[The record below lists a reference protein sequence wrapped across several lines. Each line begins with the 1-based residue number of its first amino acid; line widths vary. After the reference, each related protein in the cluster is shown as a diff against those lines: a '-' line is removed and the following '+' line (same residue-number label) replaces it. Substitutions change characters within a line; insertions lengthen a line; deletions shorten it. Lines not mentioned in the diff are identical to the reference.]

1 MSVSVLILT
10 LNEENNLPGCLASVS
25 WSDDV
30 VVLDSFSNDGTT
42 AVAAQHGARVVQR
55 KFDNWAAHQ
64 NWAMQSI
71 DFKHEWVLYI
81 DADERVTPELKA
93 ELQAISR
100 DQSRME
106 VAYYLGRKNYFLGQW
121 IKHAMPPSHIMRF
134 FKPGKVRFERLV
146 NPTPVIEGKHGY
158 LRHYLDHYNFS
169 KGITEWIDKHNKYSL
184 MEAIEGRKLIKGQ
197 AGPQPSLFD
206 RDASLRRK
214 ALKNLSFRMPFRP
227 AIKFIYLYVFGRGF
241 LDGRAG
247 FTYCILQ
254 SIYEYMIVLK
264 MKELHRKELGLE
276 V

>member
-1 MSVSVLILT
+1 MLQNIL
-10 LNEENNLPGCLASVS
+10 
-25 WSDDV
+25 
-30 VVLDSFSNDGTT
+30 
-42 AVAAQHGARVVQR
+42 R
-55 KFDNWAAHQ
+55 
-64 NWAMQSI
+64 QSI

-81 DADERVTPELKA
+81 DADERVTPELKT
-93 ELQAISR
+93 ELEAISR

-146 NPTPVIEGKHGY
+146 NPTPVIDGKHGY

>member
-81 DADERVTPELKA
+81 DADERVRSELKT
-93 ELQAISR
+93 ELEAISR
-100 DQSRME
+100 DPSRTE

>member
-10 LNEENNLPGCLASVS
+10 LNEQNNLPGCLASVS

-30 VVLDSFSNDGTT
+30 VVLDSFSSDGTT

-81 DADERVTPELKA
+81 DADERVTPELKT
-93 ELQAISR
+93 ELEAISR

-146 NPTPVIEGKHGY
+146 NPTPVIDGKHGY

-264 MKELHRKELGLE
+264 MKELHRKERGLE

>member
-81 DADERVTPELKA
+81 DADERVTPELKT
-93 ELQAISR
+93 ELEAISR

-146 NPTPVIEGKHGY
+146 NPTPVIDGKHGY

-227 AIKFIYLYVFGRGF
+227 VIKFIYLYVFGRGF